1 MQSKSELELL
11 EKNLKKKL
19 REAGGLLEIF
29 PELKDN
35 YQSQINHIKTILKQT
50 PVLEQHQSA
59 IFGKGAKLKKE
70 ATAAIQEAEQ
80 KLSELLEKA
89 EELEKKI
96 APTETIPD
104 DRKKELSSL
113 ALSCSQAEMEKL
125 SFEEIAY
132 CLVITLSELLKLQ
145 RAENKDE
152 ISIKR
157 YTEQQK
163 KLQKTVGETL
173 RTLDSVYVA
182 FSPATRCPYVDVREQ
197 EQQSALWI
205 FSKEEY
211 ARNCKLHFAKEY
223 IFTDV
228 VEVKKEML
236 QAFAKDLPRRGFNT
250 LILNNGVHNL
260 VFPLAAWIGTVNY
273 SCPTNPM
280 LHMRRLDFYQSLLAF
295 NKVPQTN
302 HTLYERYHNPQL
314 LKAKESMMLFEL
326 SRAQYTVVMKSVKQT
341 DAQGKEVEMTE
352 IPTVKK
358 DDTPFLLIF
367 TDMLEYSAWRE
378 SSDFNPDN
386 GETAAKVLSFENL
399 CSMANDTKTQLLLD
413 RNGWCFEMTQQ
424 HREAI
429 SQIAK
434 QVQEQAKQAKKS

>member
-1 MQSKSELELL
+1 MQSKSDLEQQ

-19 REAGGLLEIF
+19 RDLGGLLEVF
-29 PELKDN
+29 PDIKEN
-35 YQSQINHIKTILKQT
+35 YQAQIDHIKTLLKQI
-50 PVLEQHQSA
+50 PVLEQYQSA

-70 ATAAIQEAEQ
+70 ASAAIEDAEN
-80 KLSELLEKA
+80 KLSELTAAA

-96 APTETIPD
+96 TPAETIPQA
-104 DRKKELSSL
+104 RKEELAAL
-113 ALSCSQAEMEKL
+113 AKACNQAEMENL
-125 SFEEIAY
+125 SFEEMAY
-132 CLVITLSELLKLQ
+132 CLVITLSEIMQLQ
-145 RAENKDE
+145 RAEQKDE

-163 KLQKTVGETL
+163 KLQRTVGETL

-182 FSPATRCPYVDVREQ
+182 FSPATRCPYVDVRDQ

-236 QAFAKDLPRRGFNT
+236 QNFAKNLPRWGFNT

-273 SCPTNPM
+273 SCPVNPM
-280 LHMRRLDFYQSLLAF
+280 LHMRRLDFYQALLAF

-302 HTLYERYHNPQL
+302 HTLYERYHNPQI

-326 SRAQYTVVMKSVKQT
+326 SRAQYTVVMKSVMQK
-341 DAQGKEVEMTE
+341 DAQGKETEMTE

-367 TDMLEYSAWRE
+367 TDMLEYSAWKD
-378 SSDFNPDN
+378 SADFKTED
-386 GETAAKVLSFENL
+386 GKTVAKVLSFENL
-399 CSMANDTKTQLLLD
+399 CNMANDTKTQLLLD
-413 RNGWCFEMTQQ
+413 RNGWCFEMTEQ
-424 HREAI
+424 HRTAI
-429 SQIAK
+429 AQIAK
-434 QVQEQAKQAKKS
+434 QVAEQTKKPKE